1 MESNAGL
8 TGVHGSSG
16 SSVHGKSTTGSTMS
30 MQFGKN
36 KSMIEEY
43 CTVQLN
49 ETTTSILFSMTSLV
63 VASDTREIVLTDER
77 NTRYENLIKSHSN
90 VDGFNSRPSQTVNLP
105 QKTQSE
111 MAAPNPLRDAG
122 TQATSYDIKDT
133 TCGIDTTTLDA
144 TDAVVAGTTDGNIYE
159 ELTGLN
165 NSVRKFVTDTVGASM
180 VTPGCL
186 LDTTNVIKPLG
197 AGELAHQNK
206 PNKYKSNKM
215 GVSTTKASGMTST
228 AGDDHNNNSEQYNTD
243 AMSMSIKKANKY
255 KSNKMGVSTTK
266 ASGMTSTAGV
276 GTSGDDH
283 NNNSE
288 QYNTDAMSMSIK
300 KVDSGSASKDG
311 ISANSGNNIDNTIN
325 PSGILGSKANNSSE
339 NPDGIAYNDSTINF
353 SAEDTQEL
361 IRQAEVKDILSNP
374 LLLKRL
380 HMIERAIQQNAN
392 HRPQLDY
399 RDLPDI
405 EPLSL
410 LSSERA
416 KALRDASEVC
426 YCYYYIC
433 II

>member
-8 TGVHGSSG
+8 TGLHGSSG
-16 SSVHGKSTTGSTMS
+16 GSVHGKSTTGSTMS

-36 KSMIEEY
+36 KSMIEEF

-122 TQATSYDIKDT
+122 TQATAYDIKDT

-144 TDAVVAGTTDGNIYE
+144 TDAVVAGTTDGNIE

-228 AGDDHNNNSEQYNTD
+228 AG
-243 AMSMSIKKANKY
+243 
-255 KSNKMGVSTTK
+255 
-266 ASGMTSTAGV
+266 V

-283 NNNSE
+283 NNSE

-325 PSGILGSKANNSSE
+325 PSGMLGSKANNSSE

-426 YCYYYIC
+426 YCYCYIC
-433 II
+433 IYSAVFALYMHIIVVFCIFIMPILLLLQLYMHIIVVFCIFTISMW